1 MADSSGNTATVIRRV
16 VIREDITPPVI
27 TLVGQATV
35 TLNIGDT
42 YDDEGATAE
51 DNKDGVL
58 TPFIDDGGSI
68 EAVDTTKAGTYVITY
83 DVADQEGNKAEQVI
97 RTVIVKELITDE
109 FELWATSAGLA
120 NLEADQQTPEA
131 DPDSDGIPNLLE
143 YAFGGKPTTADRTV
157 SLPKLE
163 TSDGKLV
170 LTFYRLKTSLDANLK
185 FEPQVTNSLS
195 GTWET
200 EGISVKGALE
210 GVPQDDLPDG
220 KSFADSDYERIEAS
234 ASITGQ
240 SNSSELSQSLVQN

>member
-1 MADSSGNTATVIRRV
+1 MHLEEN
-16 VIREDITPPVI
+16 PQ
-27 TLVGQATV
+27 LQ
-35 TLNIGDT
+35 
-42 YDDEGATAE
+42 
-51 DNKDGVL
+51 
-58 TPFIDDGGSI
+58 I
-68 EAVDTTKAGTYVITY
+68 ELS
-83 DVADQEGNKAEQVI
+83 
-97 RTVIVKELITDE
+97 R
-109 FELWATSAGLA
+109 F
-120 NLEADQQTPEA
+120 
-131 DPDSDGIPNLLE
+131 
-143 YAFGGKPTTADRTV
+143 
-157 SLPKLE
+157 PKLE

-240 SNSSELSQSLVQN
+240 KQFVRIQVSR

>member
-1 MADSSGNTATVIRRV
+1 MPAVELVLWDTEETHRVLYVTAA
-16 VIREDITPPVI
+16 
-27 TLVGQATV
+27 GF
-35 TLNIGDT
+35 GDT

-68 EAVDTTKAGTYVITY
+68 EAVDTTKTGTYVITY

-143 YAFGGKPTTADRTV
+143 YAFGGNPTTADRTV

-163 TSDGKLV
+163 TLDGKLV

-240 SNSSELSQSLVQN
+240 KQFVRIQVSR